1 VKNNFRS
8 IVLGAIGAAVG
19 LSFAVPAVS
28 SASTVHDPTA
38 GVVLNIGDISQQ
50 QALPLITSGLITSTG
65 TTNGAGNTIYNVQ
78 GYAFQV
84 TFNQFLAGPEV
95 LAGVLGGSIDLG
107 LTADTPVIYAQQQHV
122 PLKVVATALPN
133 KPGADFAIVLP
144 KGSSVTSVAKLSG
157 KTISAQSATINQ
169 YFLLAALKKAKVKPS
184 SVTIDNL
191 TPLNALSALNGGSLD
206 AAVLPQ
212 PYVDLATAI
221 YKDTVLT
228 TAVGYVSGYS
238 FLDASN
244 AALANTAK
252 STAIGDYLKL
262 LSAASKWTKAN
273 QAQWITVIAST
284 YHLPAFLATAL
295 VTNTQGSYV
304 PISAKV
310 IAATQAE
317 ANLLYAG
324 GFLPSSLKVNS
335 LFDTRYNSIVAKLN

>member
-1 VKNNFRS
+1 M
-8 IVLGAIGAAVG
+8 
-19 LSFAVPAVS
+19 
-28 SASTVHDPTA
+28 
-38 GVVLNIGDISQQ
+38 
-50 QALPLITSGLITSTG
+50 
-65 TTNGAGNTIYNVQ
+65 
-78 GYAFQV
+78 
-84 TFNQFLAGPEV
+84 
-95 LAGVLGGSIDLG
+95 
-107 LTADTPVIYAQQQHV
+107 
-122 PLKVVATALPN
+122 
-133 KPGADFAIVLP
+133 
-144 KGSSVTSVAKLSG
+144 
-157 KTISAQSATINQ
+157 
-169 YFLLAALKKAKVKPS
+169 LAALKKAKVKPS

-238 FLDASN
+238 FLDASD
-244 AALANTAK
+244 AALANAAK

-335 LFDTRYNSIVAKLN
+335 LFDTRYNSIVAKLK